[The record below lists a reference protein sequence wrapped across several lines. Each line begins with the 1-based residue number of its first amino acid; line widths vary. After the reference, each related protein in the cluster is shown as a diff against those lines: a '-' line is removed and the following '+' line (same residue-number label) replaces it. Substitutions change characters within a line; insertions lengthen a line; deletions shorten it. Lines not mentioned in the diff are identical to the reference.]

1 VVTGKTGFRRN
12 LGNSGREKKPW
23 FMSMYRKDNQLVR
36 VYTSE
41 TDTWGNLIATEAP
54 YEISDK
60 PAVLIGNFLYWSAS
74 DHILEFDL
82 DRQNLAATMGPPFAN
97 GILNENRQVIQAPE
111 GSVGYA
117 ILSNPSFHMWQR
129 NINSHGVATWVPWKT
144 VKMHKVLRLPS
155 RHERKYAHLLG
166 YDDDVVF
173 LCHEVSVYMVQLK
186 SMQSIKLDDNHFTKS
201 CHYPFRSFYTQGNF

>member
-1 VVTGKTGFRRN
+1 
-12 LGNSGREKKPW
+12 
-23 FMSMYRKDNQLVR
+23 
-36 VYTSE
+36 
-41 TDTWGNLIATEAP
+41 
-54 YEISDK
+54 
-60 PAVLIGNFLYWSAS
+60 
-74 DHILEFDL
+74 
-82 DRQNLAATMGPPFAN
+82 MGPPFAN

-117 ILSNPSFHMWQR
+117 ILSYPSFHLWQR

-144 VKMHKVLRLPS
+144 VKMHKVLGLPSRHKVLGLPS
-155 RHERKYAHLLG
+155 RHERKYAQLLG
-166 YDDDVVF
+166 YDDDDDVVF